1 MIPVVQPTYFS
12 PIIQYVAIAQAEE
25 FRFELE
31 DNFQK
36 QTYRNRCY
44 VYGANGKLLLNI
56 PILHESKGRRQKTR
70 EVKLDSQNNWQLL
83 HKKSLEA
90 AYRSSPYFEFYEEDI
105 NVIFEKK
112 YTYLI
117 DLLLDTNEVIF
128 EALGLNAIFKK
139 TQVFEQELSD
149 DFRFLA
155 NAKSEQ
161 TFDFEV
167 YHQVFSDKYGFITNL
182 SILDLLFNE
191 GPNSYDYLLKHGHLL
206 QKKSPLKTGPN

>member
-1 MIPVVQPTYFS
+1 MIPVLQPTYFS
-12 PIIQYVAIAQAEE
+12 PIAQYVAIAQTQE

-44 VYGANGKLLLNI
+44 IYGANGKLSLNI
-56 PILHESKGRRQKTR
+56 PILHERKGRRQKTR
-70 EVKLDSQNNWQLL
+70 EVKLDSQSNWQLL

-105 NVIFEKK
+105 NALFERK
-112 YTYLI
+112 YIYLI

-128 EALGLNAIFKK
+128 EALGLNPIIKK
-139 TQVFEQELSD
+139 TEVFEMELSD

-167 YHQVFSDKYGFITNL
+167 YHQVFSDKYGFISNL

-191 GPNSYDYLLKHGHLL
+191 GPNSDDYLLKHSSLL
-206 QKKSPLKTGPN
+206 

>member
-1 MIPVVQPTYFS
+1 MIPVLQPTYFS
-12 PIIQYVAIAQAEE
+12 PIAQYVAIAQTQE

-44 VYGANGKLLLNI
+44 IYGANGKLSLNI
-56 PILHESKGRRQKTR
+56 PILHERKGRRQKTR
-70 EVKLDSQNNWQLL
+70 EVKLDSQSNWQLL

-105 NVIFEKK
+105 NVLFERK
-112 YTYLI
+112 YIYLI

-128 EALGLNAIFKK
+128 EALGLNPIIKK
-139 TQVFEQELSD
+139 TEVFEMELSD

-167 YHQVFSDKYGFITNL
+167 YHQVFSDKYGFISNL

-191 GPNSYDYLLKHGHLL
+191 GPNSDDYLLKHSSLL
-206 QKKSPLKTGPN
+206 